1 MSRNRL
7 AALAA
12 MLTCALMLLPAAGAS
27 AAQTATKLTKTKTVN
42 VNGTTKSGKKFHGKY
57 TINRFIA
64 KGNKTYAVG
73 KLTGRLAGKKVTKHG
88 VKMPVALTQTAQ
100 SAQLPPIPG
109 ACQILNLSIQPINLN
124 LLGLSV
130 RTSRIDVAIDAI
142 PGAGNLLGN
151 LLCGITN
158 ILNPATP
165 PSAGQL
171 AGILNALLALLNAGA

>member
-12 MLTCALMLLPAAGAS
+12 MLTCALMLVPAAGAS
-27 AAQTATKLTKTKTVN
+27 AAQTAPKLTKTVKVT
-42 VNGTTKSGKKFHGKY
+42 GTSKSGKKFSGKY
-57 TINRFIA
+57 TISRFIS
-64 KGNKTYAVG
+64 KGSKTYAVG
-73 KLTGRLAGKKVTKHG
+73 TLTGRLAGKKVTKHG
-88 VKMPVALTQTAQ
+88 VKMPVGLTQAAQ

-109 ACQILNLSIQPINLN
+109 ACAILNLSIQPINLN

-130 RTSRIDVAIDAI
+130 RTSQIDLRIDAI

-158 ILNPATP
+158 ILNPGQANA
-165 PSAGQL
+165 SQL
-171 AGILNALLALLNAGA
+171 AAILNALLALLNAGA

>member
-12 MLTCALMLLPAAGAS
+12 MLTCALMLVPAAGAS
-27 AAQTATKLTKTKTVN
+27 AAQTAPKLTKTVKVT
-42 VNGTTKSGKKFHGKY
+42 GTSKSGKKFTGKY
-57 TINRFIA
+57 TISRFIA
-64 KGNKTYAVG
+64 KGSKTYAVG
-73 KLTGRLAGKKVTKHG
+73 TLTGRLAGKKVTKHG
-88 VKMPVALTQTAQ
+88 VKMPVALTQAAH

-109 ACQILNLSIQPINLN
+109 ACAILNLSIQPINLN

-130 RTSRIDVAIDAI
+130 RTSQIDLRIDAI

-158 ILNPATP
+158 ILNPGAANA
-165 PSAGQL
+165 SQL
-171 AGILNALLALLNAGA
+171 AAILNALLALLNAGA

>member
-1 MSRNRL
+1 MFKNRL

-12 MLTCALMLLPAAGAS
+12 TLTCALMLLPAAGAS
-27 AAQTATKLTKTKTVN
+27 AAQTAPKLTKTVN
-42 VNGTTKSGKKFHGKY
+42 VTGMSKSGKKFSGKY

-64 KGNKTYAVG
+64 KGSKTYSVG
-73 KLTGRLAGKKVTKHG
+73 TLTGRLAGKKVTKHG
-88 VKMPVALTQTAQ
+88 VKMPVALTPAAQ

-109 ACQILNLSIQPINLN
+109 ACTILNLTIQPINLN

-130 RTSRIDVAIDAI
+130 RTSQIDLRIDAV

-158 ILNPATP
+158 ILNPGTAN
-165 PSAGQL
+165 AGQL

>member
-27 AAQTATKLTKTKTVN
+27 AAQTAPKLTKTVN
-42 VNGTTKSGKKFHGKY
+42 VTGVTKSGKKFNGKY
-57 TINRFIA
+57 TISRFIS
-64 KGNKTYAVG
+64 KGSKTYAVG

-158 ILNPATP
+158 LLNPSAP
-165 PSAGQL
+165 PSASQL
-171 AGILNALLALLNAGA
+171 AAILNALLALLNAGA

>member
-12 MLTCALMLLPAAGAS
+12 MFTCALMLVGGTGVAS
-27 AAQTATKLTKTKTVN
+27 AAQTAPKLTKTVN
-42 VNGTTKSGKKFHGKY
+42 ITGTSKSGKKFTGKY

-64 KGNKTYAVG
+64 KGSKTYAVG
-73 KLTGRLAGKKVTKHG
+73 TLTGRLAGQKVTKRG
-88 VKMPVALTQTAQ
+88 VKMPVATTQAAQ
-100 SAQLPPIPG
+100 SAQVEPIPG
-109 ACQILNLSIQPINLN
+109 ACQILNLVLGPINVN

-130 RTSRIDVAIDAI
+130 RTNQINVRIDAI

-158 ILNPATP
+158 ALNPG
-165 PSAGQL
+165 SAPNASQL
-171 AGILNALLALLNAGA
+171 AAILTALLALLNAGA